1 MNVPMPVEMN
11 VPMPLNVNAEYPQEI
26 LLSIERFLYQRK

>member
-1 MNVPMPVEMN
+1 MPVEMN

-26 LLSIERFLYQRK
+26 LLSIERILYQRK

>member
-26 LLSIERFLYQRK
+26 LLSIVRFLYQRK